1 MRKTFLTLACL
12 LLATM
17 SWAQADA
24 DHNFKVA
31 KNLEVFNT
39 IYRNLD
45 MMYVDTLDAD
55 EVVGYGI
62 NSMLHSLDPYTEYY
76 PEDKSKDVKMMLT
89 GKYAGI
95 GSLIRYNFKLGR
107 VCIDEPYEN
116 MPAAE
121 VGLKKGDVILS
132 IDGEDMTKRD
142 NNYVSDHL
150 RGDAGTTFLLKVLRP
165 STGKEMKFKVTRRAI
180 QLPAV
185 PYYGLQQDGI
195 GYLNL
200 NQFTEGCGKIVR
212 NAIIDMK
219 KQGMKALVFDLR
231 GNGGGSEPEAV
242 NIVNCFVPKGKLVVS
257 NRGKVKR
264 MNNDYFTTVEPVD
277 TVMPVVVL
285 VNGSSASASEITS
298 GALQDMDR
306 AVVMG
311 TKTYGKG
318 LVQTVM
324 DLPYN
329 GKMKLT
335 TNKYYIPSG
344 RCIQKINYKHA
355 NGGST
360 EVVADS
366 LKRTFYTAHGR
377 KVMDG
382 GGIVPDVEVKADS
395 MSNLAYYLAAVKDSD
410 ELVTSYEVDYIA
422 KHPTI
427 GPAATFDLSDADY
440 DEFKQRVLNS
450 HFKYDAMSEK
460 TLDNL
465 EKVAKFEGYYDDAK
479 PEFEALKKKTQ
490 AQPRQGSRL
499 QQRRHQTV
507 ALQRHRV
514 GLLLS
519 AWCHP
524 QHAALRQAGA
534 GCLRLAPRSQALCSD
549 SHGWRKGEKITKTL
563 RFMLFCMKTQY
574 FSSAKAKK
582 YG

>member
-17 SWAQADA
+17 GWAQTDT

-121 VGLKKGDVILS
+121 VGLKKGDIILS

-165 STGKEMKFKVTRRAI
+165 STGKEMKFKITRRAI

-242 NIVNCFVPKGKLVVS
+242 NVVNCFVPKGKLVVS

-264 MNNDYFTTVEPVD
+264 MNQDYRTTVEPVD

-298 GALQDMDR
+298 GSLQDLDR

-344 RCIQKINYKHA
+344 RCI
-355 NGGST
+355 
-360 EVVADS
+360 
-366 LKRTFYTAHGR
+366 
-377 KVMDG
+377 
-382 GGIVPDVEVKADS
+382 
-395 MSNLAYYLAAVKDSD
+395 
-410 ELVTSYEVDYIA
+410 
-422 KHPTI
+422 
-427 GPAATFDLSDADY
+427 
-440 DEFKQRVLNS
+440 
-450 HFKYDAMSEK
+450 
-460 TLDNL
+460 
-465 EKVAKFEGYYDDAK
+465 
-479 PEFEALKKKTQ
+479 
-490 AQPRQGSRL
+490 
-499 QQRRHQTV
+499 
-507 ALQRHRV
+507 
-514 GLLLS
+514 
-519 AWCHP
+519 
-524 QHAALRQAGA
+524 
-534 GCLRLAPRSQALCSD
+534 
-549 SHGWRKGEKITKTL
+549 
-563 RFMLFCMKTQY
+563 
-574 FSSAKAKK
+574 
-582 YG
+582 

>member
-62 NSMLHSLDPYTEYY
+62 NSMLHSLDPFTEYY
-76 PEDKSKDVKMMLT
+76 PEDMSKDVKMMLT

-165 STGKEMKFKVTRRAI
+165 STGKEMKFKITRRAI

-264 MNNDYFTTVEPVD
+264 MNNDYFTTVEPYRHAR
-277 TVMPVVVL
+277 
-285 VNGSSASASEITS
+285 G
-298 GALQDMDR
+298 GARQRQQCFCLRDHQWRPAGYGPCRRYGYEDLRQRTRADR
-306 AVVMG
+306 
-311 TKTYGKG
+311 
-318 LVQTVM
+318 
-324 DLPYN
+324 
-329 GKMKLT
+329 
-335 TNKYYIPSG
+335 
-344 RCIQKINYKHA
+344 
-355 NGGST
+355 
-360 EVVADS
+360 
-366 LKRTFYTAHGR
+366 
-377 KVMDG
+377 DG
-382 GGIVPDVEVKADS
+382 P
-395 MSNLAYYLAAVKDSD
+395 
-410 ELVTSYEVDYIA
+410 
-422 KHPTI
+422 
-427 GPAATFDLSDADY
+427 
-440 DEFKQRVLNS
+440 
-450 HFKYDAMSEK
+450 
-460 TLDNL
+460 
-465 EKVAKFEGYYDDAK
+465 
-479 PEFEALKKKTQ
+479 
-490 AQPRQGSRL
+490 
-499 QQRRHQTV
+499 
-507 ALQRHRV
+507 ALQRQDEADDQQILYPF
-514 GLLLS
+514 GSLYPEDQL
-519 AWCHP
+519 
-524 QHAALRQAGA
+524 QTRQ
-534 GCLRLAPRSQALCSD
+534 RRIDRSRC
-549 SHGWRKGEKITKTL
+549 
-563 RFMLFCMKTQY
+563 
-574 FSSAKAKK
+574 
-582 YG
+582 

>member
-121 VGLKKGDVILS
+121 VGLKKGDIILS

-257 NRGKVKR
+257 NKR
-264 MNNDYFTTVEPVD
+264 
-277 TVMPVVVL
+277 
-285 VNGSSASASEITS
+285 
-298 GALQDMDR
+298 
-306 AVVMG
+306 
-311 TKTYGKG
+311 
-318 LVQTVM
+318 
-324 DLPYN
+324 
-329 GKMKLT
+329 
-335 TNKYYIPSG
+335 
-344 RCIQKINYKHA
+344 
-355 NGGST
+355 
-360 EVVADS
+360 
-366 LKRTFYTAHGR
+366 
-377 KVMDG
+377 
-382 GGIVPDVEVKADS
+382 
-395 MSNLAYYLAAVKDSD
+395 
-410 ELVTSYEVDYIA
+410 
-422 KHPTI
+422 
-427 GPAATFDLSDADY
+427 
-440 DEFKQRVLNS
+440 
-450 HFKYDAMSEK
+450 
-460 TLDNL
+460 
-465 EKVAKFEGYYDDAK
+465 
-479 PEFEALKKKTQ
+479 
-490 AQPRQGSRL
+490 
-499 QQRRHQTV
+499 
-507 ALQRHRV
+507 
-514 GLLLS
+514 
-519 AWCHP
+519 
-524 QHAALRQAGA
+524 
-534 GCLRLAPRSQALCSD
+534 
-549 SHGWRKGEKITKTL
+549 
-563 RFMLFCMKTQY
+563 
-574 FSSAKAKK
+574 
-582 YG
+582 

>member
-1 MRKTFLTLACL
+1 MKRILFSLLMV
-12 LLATM
+12 LLAVPTF
-17 SWAQADA
+17 AQVDK
-24 DHNFKVA
+24 DHDFKAA
-31 KNLEVFNT
+31 KNMEIFNA
-39 IYRNLD
+39 IYKNLD
-45 MMYVDTLDAD
+45 LMYVDTLDA
-55 EVVGYGI
+55 EVVVGNGI
-62 NSMLHSLDPYTEYY
+62 NAMLRSLDPYTTYY
-76 PEDKSKDVKMMLT
+76 PEQKMKELKNLLT
-89 GKYAGI
+89 GKYAGV
-95 GSLIRYNFKLGR
+95 GAVIRYNFQLQR
-107 VCIDEPYEN
+107 VCISEPYEN

-121 VGLKKGDVILS
+121 VGLKKGDIILS

-165 STGKEMKFKVTRRAI
+165 STGKEMKFKITRRAI

-479 PEFEALKKKTQ
+479 PEFEALKNKLKHNLAKDLDYNKEGIKQ
-490 AQPRQGSRL
+490 
-499 QQRRHQTV
+499 
-507 ALQRHRV
+507 
-514 GLLLS
+514 LLS
-519 AWCHP
+519 SDIVSAYYY
-524 QHAALRQAGA
+524 QRGAILNTLRYDKQVQAAY
-534 GCLRLAPRSQALCSD
+534 ALLQD
-549 SHGWRKGEKITKTL
+549 PKRYAAILTVGEKE
-563 RFMLFCMKTQY
+563 
-574 FSSAKAKK
+574 KK
-582 YG
+582 

>member
-165 STGKEMKFKVTRRAI
+165 STGKEMKFKITRRAI

-264 MNNDYFTTVEPVD
+264 MNNDYFTTVEPWC
-277 TVMPVVVL
+277 
-285 VNGSSASASEITS
+285 SST
-298 GALQDMDR
+298 
-306 AVVMG
+306 
-311 TKTYGKG
+311 
-318 LVQTVM
+318 
-324 DLPYN
+324 
-329 GKMKLT
+329 
-335 TNKYYIPSG
+335 
-344 RCIQKINYKHA
+344 
-355 NGGST
+355 
-360 EVVADS
+360 
-366 LKRTFYTAHGR
+366 
-377 KVMDG
+377 
-382 GGIVPDVEVKADS
+382 
-395 MSNLAYYLAAVKDSD
+395 AAVLLPQRSPVAPCRIWTVPSLWVRRPTAKDSCR
-410 ELVTSYEVDYIA
+410 
-422 KHPTI
+422 P
-427 GPAATFDLSDADY
+427 
-440 DEFKQRVLNS
+440 
-450 HFKYDAMSEK
+450 
-460 TLDNL
+460 
-465 EKVAKFEGYYDDAK
+465 
-479 PEFEALKKKTQ
+479 
-490 AQPRQGSRL
+490 
-499 QQRRHQTV
+499 
-507 ALQRHRV
+507 
-514 GLLLS
+514 
-519 AWCHP
+519 
-524 QHAALRQAGA
+524 
-534 GCLRLAPRSQALCSD
+534 
-549 SHGWRKGEKITKTL
+549 
-563 RFMLFCMKTQY
+563 
-574 FSSAKAKK
+574 
-582 YG
+582 

>member
-12 LLATM
+12 VLATM

-45 MMYVDTLDAD
+45 MVYVDTLDAD

-107 VCIDEPYEN
+107 VCIDEPYED

-121 VGLKKGDVILS
+121 AGLKKGDVILS
-132 IDGEDMTKRD
+132 IDGEDMTKHD

-165 STGKEMKFKVTRRAI
+165 STGKEMKLKITRRAI

-219 KQGMKALVFDLR
+219 KLGMKALVFDLR

-264 MNNDYFTTVEPVD
+264 MNQDYLTTVEPVD

-285 VNGSSASASEITS
+285 VNGNSASASEITS

-366 LKRTFYTAHGR
+366 LKRTFYTVHGR

-427 GPAATFDLSDADY
+427 GSAATFDLSDADY
-440 DEFKQRVLNS
+440 NEFKQRVLNS

-479 PEFEALKKKTQ
+479 PEFEALKKKLKHNLAKDLDYNKEGIKQLLASDIVSAYYYQRGAILNTLRYDKQVQ
-490 AQPRQGSRL
+490 AAYALLKDPKRYASIL
-499 QQRRHQTV
+499 TV
-507 ALQRHRV
+507 
-514 GLLLS
+514 
-519 AWCHP
+519 
-524 QHAALRQAGA
+524 
-534 GCLRLAPRSQALCSD
+534 
-549 SHGWRKGEKITKTL
+549 GEKE
-563 RFMLFCMKTQY
+563 
-574 FSSAKAKK
+574 KK
-582 YG
+582 